1 MSPEVIVAGG
11 LAVAIVI
18 ALGVFA
24 LARTSARADREMEQ
38 REKLRRALTRDDGSV
53 DLIVVFIGVVAL
65 VLLLA
70 FTTTVEVAR
79 WATN

>member
-11 LAVAIVI
+11 LTVAIVI

-24 LARTSARADREMEQ
+24 LARTAARADREMEQ
-38 REKLRRALTRDDGSV
+38 HEKLRRALTRDTGAV
-53 DLIVVFIGVVAL
+53 DLIAVFIGVVAL

-70 FTTTVEVAR
+70 FTVSVEVAR
-79 WATN
+79 

>member
-11 LAVAIVI
+11 LAVAVVI

-38 REKLRRALTRDDGSV
+38 HEKLRRALTRDTGAV
-53 DLIVVFIGVVAL
+53 DLITVFIGVVGLA
-65 VLLLA
+65 LLLA
-70 FTTTVEVAR
+70 FTVSVELTR
-79 WATN
+79 